1 VVVASVG
8 GLDDQASLSRRAGP
22 DGTELPTGARI
33 EQARGVT
40 PLKSVGVVGAGI
52 LGLAVARELTIR
64 FPGLR
69 VTVLE
74 KEDRVAVHQSGHNS
88 GVVHAGVY
96 YPPGSLK
103 ATLCRRGAA
112 LTREFCQQHEVRL
125 RELGKLIVAASEQEL
140 TGLAQIED
148 RATRNQVPGIRRVPR
163 EEIADIE
170 PYIQGAA
177 ALYSPHTAAVDYVG
191 MCEALSTDIGAA
203 GGKVLLGTPVTAV
216 RETVAG
222 VQVRSAGEVFEFDY
236 LIVCA
241 GLNSDHF
248 AGELGRPGDLRIVP
262 FRGEYYELRPQA
274 RHRVRGMVYPVPD
287 PRYPFLGVHLTRHVD
302 DTVHVGPNA
311 VLALA
316 LEGYRWSD
324 VSLADVAHMARW
336 PGTWQLARRHWRSGI
351 REITGSLSKR
361 RYLASVRGY
370 LPDLQPEDMI
380 RSKSGVRAQAVR
392 RDGSLE
398 DDFVLQADGH
408 VLLVRNAPSP
418 AATASLAIAE
428 HVVSAMKA

>member
-1 VVVASVG
+1 VLRSG
-8 GLDDQASLSRRAGP
+8 GPIQ
-22 DGTELPTGARI
+22 
-33 EQARGVT
+33 QARCVT

-64 FPGLR
+64 FPGIA
-69 VTVLE
+69 VTVFE
-74 KEDRVAVHQSGHNS
+74 KEGHVAAHQSGHNS

-103 ATLCRRGAA
+103 ASLCRRGAA
-112 LTREFCQQHEVRL
+112 MTREFCEEHGVTF
-125 RELGKLIVAASEQEL
+125 RELGKLIVAASEAEL
-140 TGLAQIED
+140 AGLAEIEK
-148 RATRNQVPGIRRVPR
+148 RANRNQVPGIRRLTR
-163 EEIADIE
+163 TQIADVE
-170 PYIQGAA
+170 PHIQGVA
-177 ALYSPHTAAVDYVG
+177 ALHSPHTAVADYVA
-191 MCEALSTDIGAA
+191 MCEEIARAVKLS
-203 GGKVLLGTPVTAV
+203 GGEVLLGTQVTEV
-216 RETVAG
+216 RETAAG
-222 VQVRSAGEVFEFDY
+222 VQVHSAAAAWDVDY

-241 GLNSDHF
+241 GLGSDRF
-248 AGELGRPGDLRIVP
+248 ADGLGRSGDLRIVP
-262 FRGEYYELRPQA
+262 FRGEYYELRPEV
-274 RHRVRGMVYPVPD
+274 RDRVRGMVYPVPD

-316 LEGYRWSD
+316 LQGYRWKD
-324 VSLADVAHMARW
+324 VSARDIARMATW

-351 REITGSLSKR
+351 NEIAASLSKR
-361 RYLASVRGY
+361 RYLTNVRTY
-370 LPDLQPEDMI
+370 LPELQLPDLV

-398 DDFVLQADGH
+398 DDFVLQADGR

-428 HVVSAMKA
+428 HVVSTVGA